1 MRLFTM
7 TIAALVFLG
16 MTGLVLANPSMLPK
30 HPGYPSGGEFANDTG
45 QKNLTYSQSMLEAAT
60 SGDTNMIPTL
70 MDQNNARRMEHGGTG
85 QSPVVGSN
93 VKTEPSVKEGERVKQ

>member
-30 HPGYPSGGEFANDTG
+30 HGIRLVASLRTIRDRSD
-45 QKNLTYSQSMLEAAT
+45 L
-60 SGDTNMIPTL
+60 
-70 MDQNNARRMEHGGTG
+70 
-85 QSPVVGSN
+85 
-93 VKTEPSVKEGERVKQ
+93 